1 MTDPE
6 NENKAASPPTD
17 TRSLEPASGPSRTEL
32 IVGLIRDRFLSIVA
46 VGVVLI
52 GLGMYFGLEPDIPRF
67 WKIAVAAG
75 LAMTPVG
82 YMTGNK
88 VVEWLY
94 NPSCIWLIDLSAA
107 EETGGLYRFTESDFR
122 DLEVLDGQ
130 LDRLA
135 PGLFV
140 GKRVDTE
147 NMRVAGTW
155 RGTLSDR
162 ELLLSLRKVRE
173 CRGRLEED
181 ARKGFVLRSS
191 AFTIVRRAVRET
203 TKSVVETFERGS
215 LPDDGEAMTA
225 AIDSEL
231 EQFGVTDD
239 LDETIDELAKERL
252 KKQNETDD
260 ESKSFVFSGDPE
272 PASNGSEP
280 LTQNND

>member
-1 MTDPE
+1 MTEPE
-6 NENKAASPPTD
+6 SDSEPDRSELE
-17 TRSLEPASGPSRTEL
+17 TRTPNAEPRPSKFEL
-32 IVGLIRDRFLSIVA
+32 VLDLVRDRFWSLIAVVVGL
-46 VGVVLI
+46 VGV
-52 GLGMYFGLEPDIPRF
+52 GLYMGFEPTVPRF
-67 WKIAVAAG
+67 WKIAGAAAI
-75 LAMTPVG
+75 AMTPVG
-82 YMTGNK
+82 YLTGNK

-94 NPSCIWLIDLSAA
+94 NPSWIWLLDLSAA
-107 EETGGLYRFTESDFR
+107 QEDGGLYRFSEADFR

-140 GKRVDTE
+140 GKRVDKE
-147 NMRVAGTW
+147 NMKVAGTW
-155 RGTLSDR
+155 RGTLTDR

-173 CRGRLEED
+173 CRGQLEDD

-203 TKSVVETFERGS
+203 TKSVVETFERGT
-215 LPDDGEAMTA
+215 LPDDGAAMTD

-252 KKQNETDD
+252 RKQNETDD
-260 ESKSFVFSGDPE
+260 AGKSFVFDAEPE
-272 PASNGSEP
+272 PSENGSES
-280 LTQNND
+280 LIKND